1 MIVTLERNGLITVN
15 PASPEGSKYSLFP
28 KISLS
33 WTGSESTSHNQC
45 RGASWSAC
53 TACPLYDGDNAC
65 PILENRRRLQDSA
78 DEAVFQKRL
87 TALVELSE
95 QNGVHFPVRQLLA
108 LATNSLLGYLTL
120 EGRPR
125 VPTLAIT

>member
-1 MIVTLERNGLITVN
+1 
-15 PASPEGSKYSLFP
+15 
-28 KISLS
+28 
-33 WTGSESTSHNQC
+33 
-45 RGASWSAC
+45 
-53 TACPLYDGDNAC
+53 
-65 PILENRRRLQDSA
+65 
-78 DEAVFQKRL
+78 L

-125 VPTLAIT
+125 VPSLAIT